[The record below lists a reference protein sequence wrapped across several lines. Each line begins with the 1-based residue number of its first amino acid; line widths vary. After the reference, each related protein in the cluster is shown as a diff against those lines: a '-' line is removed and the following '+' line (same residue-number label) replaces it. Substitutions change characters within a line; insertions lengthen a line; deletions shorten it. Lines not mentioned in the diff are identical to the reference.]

1 MEYLYGP
8 CVLYGPPVVQ
18 QADEHVDSARVND
31 LGAGQICKTILAAL
45 IEGSAIN
52 QCPALL
58 VDDAA
63 APAGWVGKPGVGE
76 GPRC

>member
-8 CVLYGPPVVQ
+8 CVLYDPLVVQ
-18 QADEHVDSARVND
+18 QADEHVDSARVAD
-31 LGAGQICKTILAAL
+31 LGAGQICKNTLAAL
-45 IEGSAIN
+45 IEGSVIN

-63 APAGWVGKPGVGE
+63 APAGWVEKPGVGE

>member
-8 CVLYGPPVVQ
+8 CVLYSPPVVQ
-18 QADEHVDSARVND
+18 QADEHVDSARVDD
-31 LGAGQICKTILAAL
+31 LGAGQICKTTFAAL

-63 APAGWVGKPGVGE
+63 APAGWVEKSGVGE